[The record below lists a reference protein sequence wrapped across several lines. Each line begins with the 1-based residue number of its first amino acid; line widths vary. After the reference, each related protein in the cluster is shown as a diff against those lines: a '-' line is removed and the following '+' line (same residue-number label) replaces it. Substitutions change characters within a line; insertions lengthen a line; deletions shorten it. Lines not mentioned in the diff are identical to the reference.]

1 LSDEALGTDK
11 NSDKRELLQQL
22 KIDRSAPRQTNRARP
37 VKWFLLIALV
47 AGGGFVLWFFD
58 LPGTDLPGTDQ
69 PGGLPVATA
78 VAESLRPMT
87 LSSGG
92 SVLDATGYIVAR
104 RQATVSSKTTGKV
117 MEVLIEEGLVVEKD
131 QLLARLDDSIPRAQ
145 LNLAQSQYESARAGL
160 SELEIQLQQ
169 VQLDLERTK
178 GLAERNLA
186 SKADLDADQLT
197 VEGLIARLGRAR
209 KDIVVAQRTVAVQ
222 QQIVEDMQI
231 RAPFAGIVI
240 AKAAQPGEMISPVSA
255 GGGFTRTG
263 ICTIVDME
271 SLEVEVDVNE
281 SYINRVYS
289 GQPVSVTLNAYPDD
303 QYAAFVIA
311 IIPAADRN
319 KATVRVRVGLIDRN
333 DRILPDMGVRVAFLE
348 DTQDSQV
355 RQTDAPEG
363 VMIPADA
370 VVQQD
375 SNRLVYVVSGGQVSI
390 RNVVVAERSGSRI
403 RVTEGLRAGERVVA
417 SLDQDLLDRLSD
429 GVAVTSK

>member
-1 LSDEALGTDK
+1 
-11 NSDKRELLQQL
+11 
-22 KIDRSAPRQTNRARP
+22 
-37 VKWFLLIALV
+37 
-47 AGGGFVLWFFD
+47 
-58 LPGTDLPGTDQ
+58 
-69 PGGLPVATA
+69 
-78 VAESLRPMT
+78 MT

-375 SNRLVYVVSGGQVSI
+375 NNRLVYVVSGGQVSI